1 MRATD
6 MTGRRFGRW
15 TVLARAGNNRHRKA
29 MWLCR
34 CDCGNECVVDG
45 RDLRNGHSKSCG
57 MANRLTTAQVA
68 EICTLAGRLST
79 PEIARRFDVS
89 PGTIGNIL
97 AGRTWR
103 EPANETHLA

>member
-15 TVLARAGNNRHRKA
+15 TVIARGGNNRHRKA

-57 MANRLTTAQVA
+57 VAKRLTPAQVA
-68 EICTLAGRLST
+68 EIRALRGCLRT
-79 PEIARRFDVS
+79 PEIARRFDIP
-89 PGTIGNIL
+89 PGTVGNIL
-97 AGRTWR
+97 VGRTWR
-103 EPANETHLA
+103 QPV